1 MMNDRVLDVRPGDLT
16 AATAALQRLGLALF
30 EELFD
35 NGPGLTAE
43 RWFAS
48 SDARALDRIPFTR
61 LGWRRLVARAAP
73 FLSDAVTD
81 RKRWASS
88 PRPPEPWRRWT
99 SNRLR
104 WSGAAIRARL
114 ALDAHGAE
122 GLLIPDRLLGLVAR
136 AAWESPAFRVQAATL
151 VLDHFRSRLIAPA
164 DGFAA
169 PRIAPGLVW
178 MILATARVTPPRL
191 VQLGLAHRAQRRALV
206 RLQRFAHAMLD
217 ESALPDD
224 FWSHWIAW
232 HVERRYGQRSKLPP
246 EWHSRLSAADRP
258 GETAIRRRSRPID
271 PSQPWTAP
279 EALAAAYAAWYPVH
293 PVVRRQH
300 RTDACELGE
309 SEARAGASARRPAS
323 AKATAARRS
332 LGEGGSGAGHGAPA
346 SDGVGAKPPDKGPD
360 RSVARVR
367 LDPRS

>member
-1 MMNDRVLDVRPGDLT
+1 VSNRVLDVRSEDLG

-35 NGPGLTAE
+35 GGPGPAE

-48 SDARALDRIPFTR
+48 ADARALDRIPFMR

-81 RKRWASS
+81 RRRWASS
-88 PRPPEPWRRWT
+88 RP
-99 SNRLR
+99 NQMR
-104 WSGAAIRARL
+104 WSEGAIRARL
-114 ALDAHGAE
+114 ALDAHGAG

-136 AAWESPAFRVQAATL
+136 SAWESPTFRVQASTL

-164 DGFAA
+164 GGLAV

-178 MILATARVTPPRL
+178 MIVATAPVPPPTL
-191 VQLGLAHRAQRRALV
+191 VRLGLAHRAQRRALA
-206 RLQRFAHAMLD
+206 RLQRFAHGVLD

-258 GETAIRRRSRPID
+258 DEITIRQRGD
-271 PSQPWTAP
+271 PNDPLQAWTAP
-279 EALAAAYAAWYPVH
+279 DALASAYAAWYPMR
-293 PVVRRQH
+293 VVKRRR
-300 RTDACELGE
+300 RTEAGEFGE
-309 SEARAGASARRPAS
+309 SKSASESERPPERSGAWGPRERR
-323 AKATAARRS
+323 RR
-332 LGEGGSGAGHGAPA
+332 GSGGEAP
-346 SDGVGAKPPDKGPD
+346 G
-360 RSVARVR
+360 
-367 LDPRS
+367 